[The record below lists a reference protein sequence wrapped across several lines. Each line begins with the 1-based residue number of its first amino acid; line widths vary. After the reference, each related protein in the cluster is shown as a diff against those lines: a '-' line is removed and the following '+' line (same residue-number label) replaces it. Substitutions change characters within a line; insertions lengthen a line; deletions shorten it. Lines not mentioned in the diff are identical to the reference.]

1 MVSILLQR
9 TFRHQESRL
18 TLLIHLRH
26 CLSRDVLLMDDD
38 LQEWASMA
46 CYSMASDS
54 QAVVIMGISTR

>member
-1 MVSILLQR
+1 MLFHIA
-9 TFRHQESRL
+9 FHYQESRL